1 MMKICLHYLFVYL
14 WKLSLFFSYYTLFI
28 YKCIFSPWKQQLEMI
43 QEEENL
49 KENHTT
55 PMIPNIRYI
64 QNNQITEENSSLS
77 VNSIFQ
83 KGKWR

>member
-1 MMKICLHYLFVYL
+1 
-14 WKLSLFFSYYTLFI
+14 
-28 YKCIFSPWKQQLEMI
+28 MI

-55 PMIPNIRYI
+55 HMIPDIQYL

-77 VNSIFQ
+77 VNTVAFFRKANEGGNLKSEKSQDYAQTPQRNCAFTNSIAVIETF
-83 KGKWR
+83 